1 MAISKL
7 GKSDPRPR
15 ADRVRQTRVDL
26 EKKFLGTIIA
36 RRIAGV
42 RMAKAQAV
50 FLISRAKVACE
61 GIAIVVIAV
70 GVMIVIITPLDRRTR
85 FLLDSF
91 HQLGQLAVLS
101 PIDRLQSFL
110 IFEDG
115 STIADRE
122 HTSRQADPSVE
133 IVSQRQNSLIKR
145 YGVEVAALRLEA
157 PLT

>member
-50 FLISRAKVACE
+50 FLISRPKIARE

-70 GVMIVIITPLDRRTR
+70 GVMIVIIKPLD
-85 FLLDSF
+85 
-91 HQLGQLAVLS
+91 V
-101 PIDRLQSFL
+101 
-110 IFEDG
+110 

-122 HTSRQADPSVE
+122 HTSRQAGPNGE
-133 IVSQRQNSLIKR
+133 IVSQRQNFLIKR
-145 YGVEVAALRLEA
+145 YGVEVAALRL
-157 PLT
+157 

>member
-1 MAISKL
+1 MYHSRSGFSGKEFRLHPKKADGKIRCMAISKL

-36 RRIAGV
+36 CRIAGV

-50 FLISRAKVACE
+50 FLISRPKIARE

-70 GVMIVIITPLDRRTR
+70 GVMIVIIMPL
-85 FLLDSF
+85 
-91 HQLGQLAVLS
+91 
-101 PIDRLQSFL
+101 
-110 IFEDG
+110 DG

-122 HTSRQADPSVE
+122 HTSRQ
-133 IVSQRQNSLIKR
+133 
-145 YGVEVAALRLEA
+145 
-157 PLT
+157 

>member
-26 EKKFLGTIIA
+26 EKKFLGTIIV

-50 FLISRAKVACE
+50 FLISCPKIVRE
-61 GIAIVVIAV
+61 GIAIIVIAG
-70 GVMIVIITPLDRRTR
+70 GVMIVIIMPL
-85 FLLDSF
+85 
-91 HQLGQLAVLS
+91 
-101 PIDRLQSFL
+101 
-110 IFEDG
+110 DG

-122 HTSRQADPSVE
+122 HTSRQAGPSVE

>member
-1 MAISKL
+1 M
-7 GKSDPRPR
+7 
-15 ADRVRQTRVDL
+15 
-26 EKKFLGTIIA
+26 
-36 RRIAGV
+36 
-42 RMAKAQAV
+42 
-50 FLISRAKVACE
+50 
-61 GIAIVVIAV
+61 
-70 GVMIVIITPLDRRTR
+70 IITPLDRRTR

-101 PIDRLQSFL
+101 PIGRLQSFL